1 HELQGSR
8 VLPEEVLPHVGA
20 GLGLVSLV
28 LAVDG
33 GVHHVDEGALGV
45 LGQEVV
51 PAGAPDHLD
60 DVPPVTAEDG
70 LELGDDLAV
79 AADRAVE
86 SLQVA
91 VDDPDQVVETFPR
104 SQRQT
109 AEGLGL
115 VYLAVADEAPDVGVR
130 GVVQAAVVEIAVEAG
145 VIDGVDGPQTHGD
158 RGELPELGHETGMRV
173 GGEATA
179 HLLSE
184 QVEVLLVEPALQEG
198 PGVEA
203 GGGVTLEVD
212 VVAATGCAA
221 SPEEVVEADLVE
233 GGGRGEGRE
242 MAPDPLDVVVG
253 LGDHHR
259 GVPSDVPADA
269 ALDVAVTRELGLVL
283 QGDGVDVRG
292 RDGAGYSEAGAL
304 RPLQQLGEEV
314 AGPGGPDVLDDL
326 VERLL
331 PLLSLD
337 WVDVGKLVYELD
349 ADRFAKIARH
359 EARLVHGG
367 CHRTGRRSCDR
378 SHGMTISRKRGPAS
392 NWGTCPVSSIIT
404 SSQSD
409 RRRHTHSTAGGGTR
423 LSDSP

>member
-1 HELQGSR
+1 
-8 VLPEEVLPHVGA
+8 
-20 GLGLVSLV
+20 
-28 LAVDG
+28 
-33 GVHHVDEGALGV
+33 
-45 LGQEVV
+45 
-51 PAGAPDHLD
+51 
-60 DVPPVTAEDG
+60 
-70 LELGDDLAV
+70 
-79 AADRAVE
+79 
-86 SLQVA
+86 
-91 VDDPDQVVETFPR
+91 
-104 SQRQT
+104 
-109 AEGLGL
+109 
-115 VYLAVADEAPDVGVR
+115 VADEAPDVGVR

-392 NWGTCPVSSIIT
+392 NWRTCPASSIIT
-404 SSQSD
+404 RPPAD
-409 RRRHTHSTAGGGTR
+409 GRRHAHATAGGGTSLSASPRTTRVGACTRRTASTRRAGRAQSAAIDREAEVTARRAHGRARR
-423 LSDSP
+423 LSASSTRDSMTGIGTLPALWAIQSRVRVTRSRGGSR